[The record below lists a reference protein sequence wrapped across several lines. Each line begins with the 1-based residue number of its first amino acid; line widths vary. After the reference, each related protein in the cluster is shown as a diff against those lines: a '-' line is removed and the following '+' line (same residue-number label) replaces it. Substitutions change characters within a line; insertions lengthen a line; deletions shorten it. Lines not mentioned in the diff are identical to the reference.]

1 MVTMFFLQNID
12 FVIMRTNIKSPQID
26 SELKL
31 QAQIFFLEN
40 MVTIFRIILDIYKKV
55 NKYEKLYI

>member
-1 MVTMFFLQNID
+1 
-12 FVIMRTNIKSPQID
+12 MRTNIKYPRID

-31 QAQIFFLEN
+31 QAQIFLLEN

-55 NKYEKLYI
+55 NKYDKLYI

>member
-1 MVTMFFLQNID
+1 
-12 FVIMRTNIKSPQID
+12 MRTNIKYPRID

-55 NKYEKLYI
+55 NKYDKLYI